1 MQESPGYEGS
11 TGDFDKLKKHAPFPR
26 AFKFKFFKFKF
37 FKNYAV
43 HEPKVRA
50 QVSGPGPGSK
60 AFYPLK

>member
-26 AFKFKFFKFKF
+26 AFKFKF